1 MAKAK
6 LYFTGIKVHVVG
18 GRVFYKKRSITN
30 VDRLLNRHVD
40 CLYDKAKEILKRLQ
54 STGHPVHD
62 FYLYQVTDRR
72 FVITTTDDDVK
83 LPVDVLPQDVFIDRY
98 VLIESTKTLTDNL
111 KRVLPIDVYQHTYKA
126 DILDDNHGKTETIEL
141 LEKEDKN
148 KAVVNDLYRLVY
160 TQLIR
165 RVYQILHDEYSALY
179 FRYKRL
185 DQRTIHYVRFL
196 TEKCGVNINFT
207 EERLWECL
215 EPFRDTINTE
225 KISQY
230 TDRPLLF
237 AFLLSIIKRQKAIDG
252 LPMLQKETEAQH
264 AYIRYRLMNFYTP
277 SAI

>member
-1 MAKAK
+1 MKIK

-18 GRVFYKKRSITN
+18 GRVFYKKRPVTYS
-30 VDRLLNRHVD
+30 DRLLNRHVD
-40 CLYDKAKEILKRLQ
+40 CLYNKAKEIVKRLQ
-54 STGHPVHD
+54 MVGQSVHD
-62 FYLYQVTDRR
+62 FYLYRVTDSQ
-72 FVITTTDDDVK
+72 FVFTTTDDITK
-83 LPVDVLPQDVFIDRY
+83 LPIDVFPLDVFVDRH
-98 VLIESTKTLTDNL
+98 IPTESTKTLIDDL
-111 KRVLPIDVYQHTYKA
+111 KRVLPVDVFQHTYKI
-126 DILDDNHGKTETIEL
+126 DVLDDDINKTETVEL

-165 RVYQILHDEYSALY
+165 RAYQILHDEYSALY

-196 TEKCGVNINFT
+196 TEKCGMNINFT

-225 KISQY
+225 LLKRH

>member
-1 MAKAK
+1 MTRIK

-18 GRVFYKKRSITN
+18 GRVFYKKRPVTYS
-30 VDRLLNRHVD
+30 DRLLNRHVD
-40 CLYDKAKEILKRLQ
+40 CLYTKAKEIIKRLQ
-54 STGHPVHD
+54 STGLSVHD
-62 FYLYQVTDRR
+62 FYLYRVTDSQ
-72 FVITTTDDDVK
+72 FVFTTTDDITK
-83 LPVDVLPQDVFIDRY
+83 LPIDVFPSDVFVDRC
-98 VLIESTKTLTDNL
+98 IFTESTKTLTDDL
-111 KRVLPIDVYQHTYKA
+111 KRVLPDDVRQHAYKV
-126 DILDDNHGKTETIEL
+126 DVFDDSLNKTETVEL
-141 LEKEDKN
+141 LEKENRN

-165 RVYQILHDEYSALY
+165 RAYQVLHDEYTALY
-179 FRYKRL
+179 FRYRQV
-185 DQRTIHYVRFL
+185 DRRTVHYVRFL
-196 TEKCGVNINFT
+196 TGKCGMNINFT

-225 KISQY
+225 LLKRH

-237 AFLLSIIKRQKAIDG
+237 AFLLSIIKRQKALDG